1 MRAATRLLRRST
13 TPKSIRRQAAAIKTF
28 DDQFD
33 YLREILNSR
42 VYDAAVETPLQHAAK
57 LSSIT
62 NCDAY
67 VKREDLQ
74 PVFSFKI
81 RGAYNRIV
89 NLGDVKG
96 VVACSA
102 GNHAQGVAKSCSIL
116 NLPAVIVMPL
126 ATPRIKVDA
135 VGRHGGSN
143 VEVRLHGNTYDEA
156 AAEAKRLVD
165 EEGLTLVH
173 PFDDPLVIAGQGS
186 VGAEILRQRNGR
198 RLDAIF
204 CCCGGGGLL
213 AGVAAYVKQV
223 RPDVKVYGVEAE
235 DAAGMTASLEA
246 GKPVVLDHVGLF
258 ADGAAVK
265 AIGQET
271 FKLCDKYVDGMIT
284 VDNDEICARAASLNR
299 LVRRVDGVE
308 GARDHPSPH
317 AGAAIKQGFEDTR
330 CVLEPAGA
338 LALAGLKKHASSQS
352 GDDVPTY
359 VAVASGA
366 NMDFDR
372 LRFVSERADTS
383 EVRLAVK
390 VPEEPGAFRAFYEQ
404 IYPCNVTEFSYRFY
418 KSNRPADI
426 IIAFQPRTQTYMDR
440 LEKGGYAPRDVTD
453 DDLVSSHLR
462 HVAGG
467 RSADVGNER
476 LFRFEFPEAPGALR
490 KFLSYFEDS
499 FFNVSLFHYRNYGH
513 DFGRVLV
520 GLQASSSKEDD
531 QKLDAFLD
539 ALGYRYAEETSNA
552 TYRQFMTD
560 EG

>member
-1 MRAATRLLRRST
+1 LQQALCTMRAATRPLRR
-13 TPKSIRRQAAAIKTF
+13 TPRTQVRHAAAIKTTN
-28 DDQFD
+28 DQFD

-42 VYDAAVETPLQHAAK
+42 VYDAAIETPLQHASK
-57 LSSIT
+57 LSTLT

-81 RGAYNRIV
+81 RGAYNKISQM
-89 NLGDVKG
+89 GAVKG
-96 VVACSA
+96 IVACSA

-116 NLPAVIVMPL
+116 EIPAVIVMPL
-126 ATPRIKVDA
+126 ATPKIKLEA
-135 VGRHGGSN
+135 VAKHGGPN

-156 AAEAKRLVD
+156 AAEAKRLVE

-223 RPDVKVYGVEAE
+223 RPDVKVYGVEAA

-246 GKPVVLDHVGLF
+246 GKPIVLDHVGLF

-265 AIGQET
+265 AVGTET
-271 FKLCDKYVDGMIT
+271 FRLCNKYVDGMIN
-284 VDNDEICARAASLNR
+284 VDNDEICA
-299 LVRRVDGVE
+299 
-308 GARDHPSPH
+308 
-317 AGAAIKQGFEDTR
+317 AIKHSFEDTR
-330 CVLEPAGA
+330 AVLEPAGA
-338 LALAGLKKHASSQS
+338 LALAGLKKHASLQESE
-352 GDDVPTY
+352 DVPVY

-390 VPEEPGAFRAFYEQ
+390 VPEAPGAFQAFYEQ

-418 KSNRPADI
+418 REDRPADI
-426 IIAFQPRTQTYMDR
+426 IIAFQPKTGAYMDR
-440 LEKGGYAPRDVTD
+440 LTDKGYQPRDVTD
-453 DDLVSSHLR
+453 DNLVTEHLR

-467 RSADVGNER
+467 RSADVGDER

-490 KFLSYFEDS
+490 KFLTHFGDS

-520 GLQASSSKEDD
+520 GLQASQRSEDD
-531 QKLDAFLD
+531 AKLDAFLG
-539 ALGYRYAEETSNA
+539 ALGYRYEEETDNA
-552 TYRQFMTD
+552 TFRQFMTHD
-560 EG
+560 GDAA